1 MATDVSKRQ
10 SAAVAS
16 TDNSMRKESS
26 TRRRT
31 PGPSGVVGPPMPI
44 LISIF
49 IGFTSTNILVSS
61 LIRLGPQY
69 IEPVYGNVLPYWGF
83 FHGTVVS
90 LVLGGVIGFSYWRY
104 ILASMDPAR
113 RTKSNPLTI
122 DTKTGRAIA
131 MAFDVAAILTAL
143 APPRARYMFRWSDT
157 LGPIWGSLLTQS
169 MLTFPVFLLSGFV
182 VTISA
187 ARISYNPQSPIRQT
201 AGFVTFL
208 GAISMLIWIGQRFSS
223 AHRGCHGLLINAG
236 YAMLSSLI
244 IKLLTG
250 HQENIDAVAAA
261 ATAAATESKALEDTQ
276 TNKSKASDLQVPELR
291 DRQLRKLRFI
301 PSVACIFFA
310 LTTFFSEPTCTSSL
324 SARSS
329 ANLSTFHTL
338 MRNESITGWVTVSDD
353 TEREMRLLRSGHSLI
368 GGVWK
373 STDESIFGIFYFA
386 DAVRLVRGRKSNPED
401 KRQKIPMVDGKQ
413 PRRIS
418 RDLLAG
424 DGTERA
430 LQIGLGI
437 GVSAHSLHRQNVRV
451 DVVEIDP
458 AVYDAAVRF
467 FNLPQNLNAVHL
479 MDGRRFIDEAPTET
493 YDYVVHDV
501 FTGGSVPASLFSQ
514 SAVTQLRRILK
525 PDGILAM
532 NYVGVPNDKRTLSHV
547 AHTLRTAF
555 PNVRCFA
562 ETIDDMDEMV
572 NMMFF
577 ASAKPIVFDIT
588 QDVLQAIGRSTICA
602 RMLNEMQKNELDLVG
617 LMDDPSVRP
626 ITDDWNPLPEWQV
639 GTAVKHWYAMRGLFP
654 TAYWLNY

>member
-1 MATDVSKRQ
+1 MPTDVSKRQ
-10 SAAVAS
+10 SAAVAP
-16 TDNSMRKESS
+16 TDSSKETS
-26 TRRRT
+26 TRRRS
-31 PGPSGVVGPPMPI
+31 PGFSGVVGPPTPI

-69 IEPVYGNVLPYWGF
+69 LEPVYGNVLPYWGF

-104 ILASMDPAR
+104 ILASMDPVHK
-113 RTKSNPLTI
+113 TKSNPLTI

-208 GAISMLIWIGQRFSS
+208 GAISMLVWIGQRFSS
-223 AHRGCHGLLINAG
+223 AHHGCHGLLINAG

-244 IKLLTG
+244 IKILTG
-250 HQENIDAVAAA
+250 HQENIDAAAA
-261 ATAAATESKALEDTQ
+261 AAAPKTPEDTQ
-276 TNKSKASDLQVPELR
+276 KNKTKASDSQVPQLR

-301 PSVACIFFA
+301 PSVACAFFA
-310 LTTFFSEPTCTSSL
+310 LTTFFGDPTCTSSI

-329 ANLSTFHTL
+329 TDLPMFHTL
-338 MRNESITGWVTVSDD
+338 MRNESITGWVTVSDE
-353 TEREMRLLRSGHSLI
+353 TKREMRLLRSGHSLI

-373 STDESIFGIFYFA
+373 STEESIFGIFYFA

-401 KRQKIPMVDGKQ
+401 KRQKISMADGKQ
-413 PRRIS
+413 PRRMS
-418 RDLLAG
+418 RDILAG

-467 FNLPQNLNAVHL
+467 FNLPRNLNAVHL

-547 AHTLRTAF
+547 ARTLRMAF

-562 ETIDDMDEMV
+562 ETIDDMDGMV

-577 ASAKPIVFDIT
+577 ASAEPIVFDIT
-588 QDVLQAIGRSTICA
+588 SDVLQAIGRSTICA
-602 RMLNEMQKNELDLVG
+602 RMLSEMQKNELDLAG

-639 GTAVKHWYAMRGLFP
+639 GTAVKHWHAMRGLFP
-654 TAYWLNY
+654 TEYWLNY

>member
-1 MATDVSKRQ
+1 MATGVTKRRG
-10 SAAVAS
+10 AAAAAAP
-16 TDNSMRKESS
+16 TDNSSPKESS
-26 TRRRT
+26 TRRRS
-31 PGPSGVVGPPMPI
+31 PALPRAVGPPMPV

-49 IGFTSTNILVSS
+49 IGLMSTTILVSS

-69 IEPVYGNVLPYWGF
+69 LEPVYGNVLPYWGF

-90 LVLGGVIGFSYWRY
+90 LVLGGVIGFRYWRH
-104 ILASMDPAR
+104 ILATTDPAHK
-113 RTKSNPLTI
+113 TKGNPLTI

-131 MAFDVAAILTAL
+131 TAFDVAAILTAL
-143 APPRARYMFRWSDT
+143 APPRVRYMFGWSDP
-157 LGPIWGSLLTQS
+157 LGPMWGSLLTQC

-182 VTISA
+182 ATVSA
-187 ARISYNPQSPIRQT
+187 ARISYNPQSPMRQT
-201 AGFVTFL
+201 AAVVTFL
-208 GAISMLIWIGQRFSS
+208 SAISVLIWVGQRFSS
-223 AHRGCHGLLINAG
+223 AHRGCHGLLINAS
-236 YAMLSSLI
+236 YAMLSSLL

-250 HQENIDAVAAA
+250 HQENVDA
-261 ATAAATESKALEDTQ
+261 ATTATAEQTGDTQ
-276 TNKSKASDLQVPELR
+276 AKKAKTPDMQLPALR

-301 PSVACIFFA
+301 PSAACAIFA
-310 LTTFFSEPTCTSSL
+310 LTTFFTDPTCTSSL

-329 ANLSTFHTL
+329 ADLPMFHTL
-338 MRNESITGWVTVSDD
+338 YRNESITGWVTVSDE
-353 TEREMRLLRSGHSLI
+353 TKREMRLLRSGHSLI
-368 GGVWK
+368 GGHWK
-373 STDESIFGIFYFA
+373 STEESIFGIFYFA
-386 DAVRLVRGRKSNPED
+386 DAVRLVKGRKSNPED
-401 KRQKIPMVDGKQ
+401 KRQKLPKVDGKRV
-413 PRRIS
+413 RRLTK
-418 RDLLAG
+418 DLLVG
-424 DGTERA
+424 DGSERA

-467 FNLPQNLNAVHL
+467 FHLPRNLNAVHL
-479 MDGRRFIDEAPTET
+479 MDGRRFIDEAPAET

-532 NYVGVPNDKRTLSHV
+532 NYVGVPNDKRTLAHV

-555 PNVRCFA
+555 PNIRCFA
-562 ETIDDMDEMV
+562 ETIDDMDSMV

-577 ASAKPIVFDIT
+577 ASAKAIVFDIT
-588 QDVLQAIGRSTICA
+588 SDVLQAIGRSTICA
-602 RMLNEMQKNELDLVG
+602 RMLEEMQKNELDLVS
-617 LMDDPSVRP
+617 LMGYPNVRP

-639 GTAVKHWYAMRGLFP
+639 GTAVKHWHAMRGLFP